1 MSSMRFYR
9 RSPPSDKRTAP
20 VRRALASC
28 NNPATLP
35 PHNTIAFTMAPH
47 NFIRTGAPPMKHT
60 VLLLILLL
68 AAPLACDSSS
78 DATAEPTAEATA
90 EEAEVANTD
99 EQAPTEEAAEEV
111 TDGPAE
117 GEKAQELANDL
128 EPGETRHFGAPFTL
142 DGEPMPL
149 DQALEASPEGT
160 IRVSANIEQVC
171 KKKGCWFTLKTDQV
185 EEPVRVRMKDYGFFV
200 SRNSD
205 GAEVIVEGTLKA
217 TVISEE
223 MAQHYAEDQAEAT
236 GEPVENV
243 EGEQKNYEFTATGL
257 QITQPSA

>member
-1 MSSMRFYR
+1 MR
-9 RSPPSDKRTAP
+9 
-20 VRRALASC
+20 
-28 NNPATLP
+28 
-35 PHNTIAFTMAPH
+35 HI
-47 NFIRTGAPPMKHT
+47 
-60 VLLLILLL
+60 VLLMILLL
-68 AAPLACDSSS
+68 AAPLACDSTDNTSAEASS
-78 DATAEPTAEATA
+78 EATA
-90 EEAEVANTD
+90 EAPEAEAVD

-117 GEKAQELANDL
+117 GEKAQELASDL

-142 DGEPMPL
+142 DDEPMPL

-205 GAEVIVEGTLKA
+205 GAEVIVEGTLTA

-236 GEPVENV
+236 GEPVEKV

>member
-1 MSSMRFYR
+1 MR
-9 RSPPSDKRTAP
+9 
-20 VRRALASC
+20 
-28 NNPATLP
+28 
-35 PHNTIAFTMAPH
+35 HI
-47 NFIRTGAPPMKHT
+47 

-78 DATAEPTAEATA
+78 DTTNAPSAEASADEAEATT
-90 EEAEVANTD
+90 TD
-99 EQAPTEEAAEEV
+99 EQAPAKEV
-111 TDGPAE
+111 TDGPAD
-117 GEKAQELANDL
+117 GESPQELASDL

-142 DGEPMPL
+142 EDEPMPL

-171 KKKGCWFTLKTDQV
+171 KKKGCWFTLKTDKV
-185 EEPVRVRMKDYGFFV
+185 EDPVRVRMKDYGFFV

-205 GAEVIVEGTLKA
+205 GAEVIVEGTLAA

-223 MAQHYAEDQAEAT
+223 LAQHYAEDQAEAT
-236 GEPVENV
+236 GEPVEKV